1 MSDYNEE
8 VLEAIY
14 EELLESG
21 YLDCPETSEY
31 SYTLFNYLIAQLE
44 ERFHGMEE
52 VEGSIPSS
60 ST

>member
-1 MSDYNEE
+1 MRLIMDGDYNEE

-31 SYTLFNYLIAQLE
+31 AYTLFLDRAI
-44 ERFHGMEE
+44 
-52 VEGSIPSS
+52 
-60 ST
+60 